1 MEHQDLHPLLSGPP
15 HDPDGAAA
23 APKAPVAMT
32 DLAAAVE
39 RDLDVLLAEAPQ
51 DWLDGEP
58 QVRRE
63 EVLQNIDTYSHQ
75 AYFIRSQEY
84 DEFIRTLKGERE

>member
-1 MEHQDLHPLLSGPP
+1 
-15 HDPDGAAA
+15 
-23 APKAPVAMT
+23 VT

-39 RDLDVLLAEAPQ
+39 RDLDALLAEAPQ

-63 EVLQNIDTYSHQ
+63 EVMRQDIDTYSHQ
-75 AYFIRSQEY
+75 AYYIRSQEY
-84 DEFIRTLKGERE
+84 DEFIRSLREGRE